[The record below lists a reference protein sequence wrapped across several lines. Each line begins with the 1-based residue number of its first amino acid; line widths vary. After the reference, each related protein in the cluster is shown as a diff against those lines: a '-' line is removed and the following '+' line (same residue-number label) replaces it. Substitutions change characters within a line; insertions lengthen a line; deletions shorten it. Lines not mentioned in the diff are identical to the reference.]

1 MYKTLPEFIT
11 EIGDAEA
18 ARLFQAPMRT
28 IQSWRR
34 RERTP
39 RPAQAPM
46 IIEASGGRVTYEG
59 IYAQPADTSASG
71 EGVSAGVTAR
81 GSAVTCGEDVHV
93 RHPARDRGM
102 AV

>member
-1 MYKTLPEFIT
+1 MHKTLPDFIT

-18 ARLFQAPMRT
+18 ARLFRAPMRT

-39 RPAQAPM
+39 RPSQATM

-59 IYAQPADTSASG
+59 IYAQPADTSANGEVTRHDLRPDLFDPPATPPAPTS
-71 EGVSAGVTAR
+71 EGV
-81 GSAVTCGEDVHV
+81 
-93 RHPARDRGM
+93 
-102 AV
+102 

>member
-1 MYKTLPEFIT
+1 MRASCNLALAKLHATCKLGRMNKTLPDFIT

-18 ARLFQAPMRT
+18 ARLFRSPMRT

-39 RPAQAPM
+39 RPSQATM

-59 IYAQPADTSASG
+59 IYAQPADTAAAS
-71 EGVSAGVTAR
+71 EGV
-81 GSAVTCGEDVHV
+81 
-93 RHPARDRGM
+93 
-102 AV
+102 

>member
-1 MYKTLPEFIT
+1 MNKTLPDFIT

-18 ARLFQAPMRT
+18 ARLFRSPMRT

-39 RPAQAPM
+39 RPSQATM

-71 EGVSAGVTAR
+71 EGVSAGEVT
-81 GSAVTCGEDVHV
+81 
-93 RHPARDRGM
+93 RHDLRPDLFDPPATPAPTSEG
-102 AV
+102 A